1 MRWQGNWIHRGE
13 KRPANPV
20 TRFPVGETPRRGKG
34 CTRQSAD
41 LASHRYPARQS
52 AACVIFVSYS
62 WTRLRREGS
71 QGSEGSKDSEGRL
84 TALRAE
90 GCGRLSAA
98 GCVSLR
104 SGGDSGFAAEGC
116 GLPLRAMLIK
126 SALRDLLSVSYDIVS
141 ILVISRCAAPPYPA
155 APDFLHGK
163 ACHTILRSLCS
174 LTNRVPLPPH
184 PGDRINRSMLS
195 CRDMAPWLSIHSAPV
210 EVPHR
215 TSKWGEVRRL
225 ACPLRR
231 FPFAAPPN
239 CGGKGTREA
248 LNKSLSNFILEFL
261 FNARNKSTRIASYL
275 RRLMRSIG

>member
-1 MRWQGNWIHRGE
+1 MIIINHFYYLCPLWSW
-13 KRPANPV
+13 KR
-20 TRFPVGETPRRGKG
+20 RF
-34 CTRQSAD
+34 
-41 LASHRYPARQS
+41 L
-52 AACVIFVSYS
+52 
-62 WTRLRREGS
+62 EGS
-71 QGSEGSKDSEGRL
+71 EGSEGSKGSEGKVD
-84 TALRAE
+84 
-90 GCGRLSAA
+90 GPSGRGLCRRVA
-98 GCVSLR
+98 SLR

-116 GLPLRAMLIK
+116 GLPLRAILIK
-126 SALRDLLSVSYDIVS
+126 SALRDLLSVSYDMIS
-141 ILVISRCAAPPYPA
+141 ILVITRCAAPPYPA
-155 APDFLHGK
+155 APDF
-163 ACHTILRSLCS
+163 
-174 LTNRVPLPPH
+174 PP
-184 PGDRINRSMLS
+184 PSGDRINRSMLS